1 MQSPYVGAT
10 HTYIRDRERTKKREL
25 SQTVQIEKK
34 ENSADSVASSR
45 TSEMVGKVHSNNFYY
60 SREKN

>member
-1 MQSPYVGAT
+1 MQSSYVGVT
-10 HTYIRDRERTKKREL
+10 HTYIRDRERSKKREL
-25 SQTVQIEKK
+25 SQTVQIEKE